1 MRTKQMHKFTNI
13 DLGNENLLKKIVT
26 IHMLEFNFDKKI
38 NYNHSLEL
46 TLGHTF
52 KGILTLISYIQGNS
66 YTNFREEK

>member
-1 MRTKQMHKFTNI
+1 
-13 DLGNENLLKKIVT
+13 
-26 IHMLEFNFDKKI
+26 MLEFNFDKKI

-66 YTNFREEK
+66 YTNFKEVNYNSYFY